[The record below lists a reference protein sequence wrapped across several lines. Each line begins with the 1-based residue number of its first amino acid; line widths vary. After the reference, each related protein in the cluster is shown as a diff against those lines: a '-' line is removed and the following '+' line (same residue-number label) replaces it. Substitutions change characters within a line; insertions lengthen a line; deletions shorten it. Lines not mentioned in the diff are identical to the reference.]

1 MTILHAVLL
10 GIVEGVT
17 EFLPI
22 SSTGHLIIAER
33 LLGLAS
39 SEFSKSFSIV
49 IQLGAILAVL
59 TVYGRRLLTDSQLF
73 RRVAVAFAPTVVLG
87 LLFYSAVKS
96 LLGNSSVVLWA
107 MGVGGVLLI
116 LFEKL
121 RHEPADA
128 HEDLSTLPYRTAA
141 LLGLA
146 QSVAMVPGVSR
157 SAATIVGGLWLGL
170 SRRAIVEFS
179 FLLAIPT
186 MAAASALDLYKN
198 ASAFSGAQW
207 ELLSVGFVTSWI
219 VAWGVISWLLR
230 YIRTH
235 DFTAFGVYR
244 IIAAVLFWL
253 VLR

>member
-10 GIVEGVT
+10 GIIEGIT

-22 SSTGHLIIAER
+22 SSTGHLILAER
-33 LLGLAS
+33 LLGLVS
-39 SEFSKSFSIV
+39 TDFTKSFSIV
-49 IQLGAILAVL
+49 IQLGAILAV
-59 TVYGRRLLTDSQLF
+59 VSAYGRKLLTDGELVK
-73 RRVAVAFAPTVVLG
+73 RVMVAFLPTVVLG

-96 LLGNSSVVLWA
+96 LLSSQSVVLWS
-107 MGVGGVLLI
+107 MGIGGILLI
-116 LFEKL
+116 AFEL
-121 RHEPADA
+121 WRDEPADA
-128 HEDLSTLPYRTAA
+128 HEDLSRIPYRTAV
-141 LLGLA
+141 LLGVA

-186 MAAASALDLYKN
+186 MAAASALDLFKS
-198 ASAFSGAQW
+198 ASLFSGSQW
-207 ELLSVGFVTSWI
+207 EVLGVGFVTSWV
-219 VAWGVISWLLR
+219 VAWAVISWLLR

-244 IIAAVLFWL
+244 VIAAVLFWL